1 MAFTPAQLEVN
12 RLRNEIE
19 ETQENIQVFQERLQD
34 PNLTAVQR
42 GGTQRNLDRATARLS
57 ELQTELAAAEATVAS
72 QPVPQRA
79 PPATAAETVRDDAPA
94 GPTAPPEQQVGP
106 DGRVVVP
113 ANTGPSNA
121 ATQPT
126 GDNPAGT
133 ETGTNAP
140 VKTTEQTQA
149 INTNSNNGQPPV
161 APATDESAAETAR
174 LARQNS
180 ATTNPGVAGAKDDAA
195 NNSARTVQNTVDA
208 GGNDDVKIV
217 PQPNVLDDYYSYTYS
232 ASVYLLTESQH
243 ARLQNSKNKTV
254 DGYYL
259 LFQSGGAP
267 SNNGGVREPPA
278 PAVTPSRNSRDAQR
292 QASERQSGVTSAGP
306 TAVTP
311 PGPDGGRNPFFPDD
325 FYIDSI
331 SLKSVVAGKATGAA
345 HNAAELKFTV
355 IEPAGITLLDN
366 LYKAVQN
373 IAPRDAAG
381 KVNYTA
387 VTYLMVI
394 RFYGYDQD
402 GNQVQVAA
410 KVDAEGTSDRTA
422 IVEKFIPFKIA
433 NLNWSVGS
441 KLVTYEWDCTPVGM
455 MIAGG
460 TVRGTIPYD
469 VQLVNSTVGGLLS
482 NNRVTVANSSGDE
495 NQGAN
500 ENARLLRQQSAAQSA
515 SSQNTPGQQLL
526 SPEENNS
533 SPAVTSEV
541 ATSKPAPA
549 KANAA
554 PSKKIITG
562 LMAAMNEFQQ
572 KLVKD
577 GIYTIADVY
586 SIAFVGPN
594 ATAISGAKLQLP
606 NAKVDKKQTASGDSP
621 AQTGGKALDQRAQ
634 AVDMMSRNFS
644 ITAGQQLLQVIEQVI
659 RNSSYITEQA
669 LVVINP
675 DGTYTANPK
684 AKLDKP
690 MKWFEISMSAT
701 AIGDKIDPLRNDF
714 AYNIK
719 YVVRQKIIPNFD
731 SKYFPI
737 STFTGVH
744 KSYPYWFTGQNT
756 AVMEYQ
762 ETLNALYHVTVS
774 GDAKVG
780 EDRANREGFTSSQ
793 ADVRKYAYSPRS
805 NASSQQAKGK
815 EFELGA
821 NATEVIYSP
830 GDLAEAKVKIIGDPA
845 WIQQGSLFRDAEQ
858 VISTPTGFDPDGSIS
873 FDSVMPMF
881 EVVWQRPQDY
891 NIDTGLA
898 DPYSTQPGEYNRTPQ
913 QSRIYV
919 VHTVTSDFAK
929 GAFTQQLEG
938 ALYMFPVPG
947 KDKPPAADPRVA
959 AAAAAAASRARFAA
973 TDPRRLDIGDGGKA
987 AILGAQQA
995 SQRVP
1000 KPTSVTGATPT
1011 SSTARGVQQILN
1023 PPKTLA
1029 DPTLTQLTSSQTYIA
1044 ARRSGQTP
1052 EAALQAARNSFAA
1065 TAGGSPVTSNGSA
1078 VATKAGNSPP
1088 VAGNNTRLTPQ
1099 QIDQQAT
1106 SQRNPPLISKE
1117 A

>member
-1 MAFTPAQLEVN
+1 M
-12 RLRNEIE
+12 
-19 ETQENIQVFQERLQD
+19 
-34 PNLTAVQR
+34 
-42 GGTQRNLDRATARLS
+42 
-57 ELQTELAAAEATVAS
+57 
-72 QPVPQRA
+72 
-79 PPATAAETVRDDAPA
+79 ATAAETVRDDAPA
-94 GPTAPPEQQVGP
+94 GPTATPEQQVGP
-106 DGRVVVP
+106 GGRVVVP

-149 INTNSNNGQPPV
+149 INANSNNGQPPV

-195 NNSARTVQNTVDA
+195 NNSTRTVQNTVDA

-267 SNNGGVREPPA
+267 SNNGGIREPSLRA
-278 PAVTPSRNSRDAQR
+278 AANADNDFNNSDP
-292 QASERQSGVTSAGP
+292 VL
-306 TAVTP
+306 
-311 PGPDGGRNPFFPDD
+311 PDGGRNPFFPDD

-331 SLKSVVAGKATGAA
+331 SLKTAIAGKATGAA
-345 HNAAELKFTV
+345 HNATELKFTV

-373 IAPRDAAG
+373 IAPQDASG

-455 MIAGG
+455 MIAGS

-500 ENARLLRQQSAAQSA
+500 ENARLLRQQSAAQNA
-515 SSQNTPGQQLL
+515 PATTTGRVITTN
-526 SPEENNS
+526 NNS
-533 SPAVTSEV
+533 LAARAGRFVGGLLGTTTPNQSNAETARLNRQAEN
-541 ATSKPAPA
+541 ATPPAPA
-549 KANAA
+549 TANAA

-572 KLVKD
+572 KLVTD

-780 EDRANREGFTSSQ
+780 EDRANREGFTSSL

-815 EFELGA
+815 EFEIGA
-821 NATEVIYSP
+821 NASEVIYSP
-830 GDLAEAKVKIIGDPA
+830 GDLATAQVKIIGDPA

-938 ALYMFPVPG
+938 ALYLFPVPG
-947 KDKPPAADPRVA
+947 KDKPVVKPPDTARKNPNVTKEVAGRTGVNLSDQAGRAARER
-959 AAAAAAASRARFAA
+959 SAA
-973 TDPRRLDIGDGGKA
+973 TDPRRTDSRDGGRA
-987 AILGAQQA
+987 ASAGAQRQA
-995 SQRVP
+995 GAPAPTFGTTPGGAATGNPRIAAQGLYGGATQAQPAGAPRP
-1000 KPTSVTGATPT
+1000 PTSGGTGATGTPLTAPTAGSAPQRLPASPTAVTPANAAAARQGASRQSPT
-1011 SSTARGVQQILN
+1011 S
-1023 PPKTLA
+1023 
-1029 DPTLTQLTSSQTYIA
+1029 PTQPQNQPIVK
-1044 ARRSGQTP
+1044 
-1052 EAALQAARNSFAA
+1052 
-1065 TAGGSPVTSNGSA
+1065 VT
-1078 VATKAGNSPP
+1078 
-1088 VAGNNTRLTPQ
+1088 
-1099 QIDQQAT
+1099 
-1106 SQRNPPLISKE
+1106 
-1117 A
+1117 